1 MWRKTGRSGC
11 GERIERTRLVDKS
24 TGVLICKD
32 MLCPPIH
39 AEVSMSILNGMLS
52 TSTIK
57 SLANVKDISNLQSGM
72 VLNYMYALIRI
83 VFTTLFISGAPRGFS
98 SIW

>member
-24 TGVLICKD
+24 TGVLIWKD

-39 AEVSMSILNGMLS
+39 AEVSTSILNGILS

-57 SLANVKDISNLQSGM
+57 SLANVKDNDKILVTYNQEW
-72 VLNYMYALIRI
+72 Y
-83 VFTTLFISGAPRGFS
+83 
-98 SIW
+98 